1 MEVEE
6 WFKECNKE
14 RVKEIEN
21 LCVKI
26 SAQWP
31 LAALS
36 EEEKKSAFDKI
47 FLSEDFQMLKDEIE
61 EIGLKT
67 PFSSSG
73 NFGALALLQ
82 IIAAE
87 SITKRH

>member
-6 WFKECNKE
+6 WFNGNKE
-14 RVKEIEN
+14 RVKEIES

-31 LAALS
+31 LAILS
-36 EEEKKSAFDKI
+36 EEEKKSTFDKI
-47 FLSEDFQMLKDEIE
+47 FLSEDFQRLKE
-61 EIGLKT
+61 EIDEMGVKT

-73 NFGALALLQ
+73 NFGVLALLQ